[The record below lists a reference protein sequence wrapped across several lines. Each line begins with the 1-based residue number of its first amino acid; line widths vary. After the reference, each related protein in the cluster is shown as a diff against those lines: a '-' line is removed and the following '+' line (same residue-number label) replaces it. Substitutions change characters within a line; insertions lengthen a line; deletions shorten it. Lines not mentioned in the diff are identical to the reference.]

1 VGDLDAARTGLQAHA
16 ALSAAPE
23 EGMRLAWREDWLTED
38 RVRIYPRIL
47 LALYLVL
54 GIGWVVLSKDHVD
67 RSAKPLG
74 YDFITFWAASDLALE
89 GRATDAYDTLKIFA
103 AEKQAVPAGRSIYL
117 WHYPPVF
124 QLYILPLALAP
135 YLLSCALWIFGTLA
149 LYALYFRKLLPER
162 HAVWLLLAFP
172 AVFVNVMHGQNGF
185 LTAVLIAGAC
195 LNLEKRP
202 VLAGILIGALC
213 YKPHFGILFPLVLLA
228 GRYWI
233 ALVAAAIST
242 LAVCAAAT
250 LAFGTAGWVAFVHNL
265 PLTRHIL
272 EVGFLPWYKM
282 PTLFATARMLG
293 VGIDGAYAVQFVV
306 AAIVAAVTVQVWW
319 RRRGSL
325 ELRSALLAVALL
337 MISPYAFDY
346 DLVILAL
353 PIGLMAVDGVR
364 NGWMPGMRTV
374 LVAAWFAPLVLPGV
388 AEKVSLQLMPFVLL
402 ALFASIRWRIGMAT
416 EPRAVFAPA

>member
-1 VGDLDAARTGLQAHA
+1 
-16 ALSAAPE
+16 
-23 EGMRLAWREDWLTED
+23 MRLAWREDWLTED
-38 RVRIYPRIL
+38 RIRIYPKIL
-47 LALYLVL
+47 LVLYLVL
-54 GIGWVVLSKDHVD
+54 GIGWVALSKDHVD

-89 GRATDAYDTLKIFA
+89 GRSIDAYNTLKIFA
-103 AEKQAVPAGRSIYL
+103 AEKKAVPAGKSIYL

-135 YLLSCALWIFGTLA
+135 YLLSCALWIIGTLA
-149 LYALYFRKLLPER
+149 LYAAYFRKLLPER
-162 HAVWLLLAFP
+162 HALWLLLAFP

-185 LTAVLIAGAC
+185 LTAVLIAAAC
-195 LNLEKRP
+195 MNLERRP
-202 VLAGILIGALC
+202 ILAGILIGALC

-233 ALVAAAIST
+233 PLIAAAVST
-242 LAVCAAAT
+242 LVICAAAT
-250 LAFGTAGWVAFVHNL
+250 LVFGPANWGAFVENL

-282 PTLFATARMLG
+282 PTFFATARMLG
-293 VGIDGAYAVQFVV
+293 AGISAAYALQFAVAVV
-306 AAIVAAVTVQVWW
+306 AAAITVHVWW

-325 ELRSALLAVALL
+325 EMRNALLAVALL

-374 LVAAWFAPLVLPGV
+374 LVAAWFAPLVLPGI
-388 AEKVSLQLMPFVLL
+388 AEKLSLQLMPFVLL
-402 ALFASIRWRIGMAT
+402 ALFATIRRRIGTAT
-416 EPRAVFAPA
+416 EPRAILAPA